1 MALGILPPLP
11 TRADSQDD
19 PEFVRKFLRLV
30 VISSDDQIAVGNNN
44 KDQHQLNRNK
54 LIEN

>member
-19 PEFVRKFLRLV
+19 PEFARKFLRLV